1 MQIIVHY
8 KKFDLLTH
16 PLCELFLHLKWLR
29 GRWISWIAMIQSLI
43 FTTLVTAL
51 ALLQYGQMDY
61 LLGKYNCST
70 SDNEWGNHKDRPFS
84 CFTVYLVYP
93 VLIISAIS
101 MVITAAK
108 IYQERKSCLQSRMWQ
123 HRPEDIF
130 QVVVVILVIINV
142 FVSKQNLEPCWLFF
156 LMTTLCVRVWHSVVA
171 LINILTEFN

>member
-1 MQIIVHY
+1 LQIIVHY

-101 MVITAAK
+101 IVITAAK

-130 QVVVVILVIINV
+130 QVVVVILVVINV
-142 FVSKQNLEPCWLFF
+142 FVSKQIWNLVGYFSKCKI
-156 LMTTLCVRVWHSVVA
+156 LCVRLCHSAVW
-171 LINILTEFN
+171 F